1 MVNNTGMNVKSAAT
15 GPIAINVPN
24 ASTYMSNAN
33 NIGQNLLTGATS
45 SYNNALTSLA
55 NASSGF
61 GMDLQKLGADS
72 YYRQDESGNY
82 FGKRFDDFLYSGM
95 DKAGQFLG
103 GLFNRG

>member
-1 MVNNTGMNVKSAAT
+1 
-15 GPIAINVPN
+15 
-24 ASTYMSNAN
+24 
-33 NIGQNLLTGATS
+33 
-45 SYNNALTSLA
+45 
-55 NASSGF
+55 
-61 GMDLQKLGADS
+61 MDLQKLGADS